1 MIGTAT
7 ALGWNPLL
15 LMVPTAISA
24 SFAFMLPVGT
34 PPNAIVFSSGLVPMS
49 KMIKAGMILNL
60 VGVVLT
66 TLWVYFVVMPAWGAS
81 LGIPDWV
88 SPTGP

>member
-1 MIGTAT
+1 
-7 ALGWNPLL
+7 
-15 LMVPTAISA
+15 
-24 SFAFMLPVGT
+24 
-34 PPNAIVFSSGLVPMS
+34 
-49 KMIKAGMILNL
+49 